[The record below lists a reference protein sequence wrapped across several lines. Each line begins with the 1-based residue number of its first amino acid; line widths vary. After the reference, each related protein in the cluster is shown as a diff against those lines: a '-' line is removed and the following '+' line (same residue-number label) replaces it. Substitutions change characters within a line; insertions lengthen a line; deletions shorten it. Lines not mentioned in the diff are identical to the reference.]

1 MRLLRRRRTPRP
13 LQPGELIDTS
23 TPEGLA
29 RFYEIFGNLPK
40 RRSLPPPMPNPDG
53 WSLAQYVL
61 DEREEWYRGEST

>member
-1 MRLLRRRRTPRP
+1 MRWFRRKKKPLP

-23 TPEGLA
+23 TPEGRE

-40 RRSLPPPMPNPDG
+40 MRDSPKPLPWLAGVDI
-53 WSLAQYVL
+53 AQYVL